1 MLFFIPYSLSF
12 IHRRATSAYASVG
25 WSDSLCFLWRT
36 CAARQEAGCCP
47 ACGGRRT
54 TTARRTSGPRPS
66 VSWAALVPLR
76 SACSSNL
83 LSSPPASARRADYFR
98 ALRYANFS
106 RYGGFFF
113 RSLRSLKSTGRCVLC
128 SAPAESDLPSAGSG
142 QIRFSLRYGLLLP
155 SSDRRAFL
163 ARRYAPCGQYE
174 LAHFV
179 VNNQQG
185 SPVTQMVSLC

>member
-1 MLFFIPYSLSF
+1 MRDSRCFFTSISLSSL
-12 IHRRATSAYASVG
+12 HRRATSACASVG
-25 WSDSLCFLWRT
+25 WSYSLCFLWRT
-36 CAARQEAGCCP
+36 CAARREAGCCP

-66 VSWAALVPLR
+66 FTLPVLVPLR

-98 ALRYANFS
+98 PRSLRYPS

-113 RSLRSLKSTGRCVLC
+113 RSLRSLRSTGRCVLC

-142 QIRFSLRYGLLLP
+142 QIRFSLRFGLFLLP
-155 SSDRRAFL
+155 SVL
-163 ARRYAPCGQYE
+163 
-174 LAHFV
+174 
-179 VNNQQG
+179 
-185 SPVTQMVSLC
+185 